1 MAGREF
7 KDNVDAVV
15 EKLVKKLEE
24 KVFLEVMPDQADKM
38 FLKGLHSRQAR
49 KYVKKATLVTHQ
61 DDFDYED

>member
-1 MAGREF
+1 MSFTRFVIAEAKIMAGREF

-38 FLKGLHSRQAR
+38 FLKALHSR
-49 KYVKKATLVTHQ
+49 
-61 DDFDYED
+61 

>member
-1 MAGREF
+1 MRRPIVTQFAIAEAKIMAGREF

-38 FLKGLHSRQAR
+38 FLKGLHSR
-49 KYVKKATLVTHQ
+49 
-61 DDFDYED
+61 

>member
-24 KVFLEVMPDQADKM
+24 KVFLEVMPDHADKM
-38 FLKGLHSRQAR
+38 FLKGLHSR
-49 KYVKKATLVTHQ
+49 
-61 DDFDYED
+61 

>member
-24 KVFLEVMPDQADKM
+24 KVFLEVMPAQADKM
-38 FLKGLHSRQAR
+38 FLKGLHSR
-49 KYVKKATLVTHQ
+49 
-61 DDFDYED
+61 

>member
-24 KVFLEVMPDQADKM
+24 KVFLEVMPEQADKM
-38 FLKGLHSRQAR
+38 FLKGLHSR
-49 KYVKKATLVTHQ
+49 
-61 DDFDYED
+61 